1 MLAGVL
7 TTVSSQLSDKVKIV
21 KIDTDKYPK
30 LASRYRIQALPTMVV
45 FQNGR
50 QVDRI
55 EGNDAG
61 RMCMNAQLLVDR
73 LQSKLLFKAS

>member
-1 MLAGVL
+1 
-7 TTVSSQLSDKVKIV
+7 
-21 KIDTDKYPK
+21 
-30 LASRYRIQALPTMVV
+30 MVV
-45 FQNGR
+45 FQNAK